1 MRIEYTQGSPCF
13 LRVYS
18 LMMTDYPA
26 NCTSCFQVIPFQN
39 CLPQWGKGKF
49 SLKVIAAIYK
59 YFLKHSRQLLPSPTD
74 LNFMEWFKLQAWSYL
89 DLHFLQGVCKSPLVT
104 YCSLRYHLPSPTRI
118 VSINSTELQS
128 CFPFQHLSGTNRICC
143 HPDFGSSFFL
153 CSSPRY

>member
-104 YCSLRYHLPSPTRI
+104 YCSLRYHLPFPYQNCFHQLHWTPVLLSFSALI
-118 VSINSTELQS
+118 WNQS
-128 CFPFQHLSGTNRICC
+128 YLLPPWFW
-143 HPDFGSSFFL
+143 
-153 CSSPRY
+153 